1 MNDNSSM
8 SFFSAF
14 ILSILVTII
23 ILLILKRDNRNN
35 VSSNKSSYRTNTT
48 PYSNYEKS
56 QVVSRLISHIDD
68 AIGEEFIKYE
78 VVYKLRQETLK
89 QLETSYQESPQDLI
103 DFSNS
108 INRQLWALKW
118 VAHITYEEIGTGR
131 HHLQDYLKP
140 EGRILAQLNR
150 ACLQKA
156 FNHKYIDEDEYK
168 QALKDLDDLIRE
180 VGTWA

>member
-1 MNDNSSM
+1 MGWLTKLKNAIIYSAWDN
-8 SFFSAF
+8 F
-14 ILSILVTII
+14 
-23 ILLILKRDNRNN
+23 
-35 VSSNKSSYRTNTT
+35 
-48 PYSNYEKS
+48 
-56 QVVSRLISHIDD
+56 LISSDTALKFSDYYTEPEKPNNSKKQMVSQLMTHIDD
-68 AIGEEFIKYE
+68 AIGEEYIKYD

-89 QLETSYQESPQDLI
+89 QLESSYQESPQDLI

-140 EGRILAQLNR
+140 EGQILAQLNR
-150 ACLQKA
+150 LCLQKA